1 MSKEVKRKG
10 CSYEAALVIGVVGL
24 IIWLSWFIPF
34 INEYLPGAGATVAIP
49 FGSLLL
55 SWFKQRIGG
64 LLTIISS
71 FVPLITMAA
80 IPGITSDP
88 TYGLV
93 MMLFF
98 VLITVPL
105 CLSGIF
111 IIMNTLQ
118 KEERNELEK
127 IEKGEG
133 ETFDHSTN
141 RCPYCN
147 SPTIEGGII
156 HRAENDKER
165 KTLGYKTK
173 WQKVCLKCKAKWIA
187 VKK

>member
-10 CSYEAALVIGVVGL
+10 CSYEAALVIGIVGS
-24 IIWLSWFIPF
+24 IIWLLAFTPF
-34 INEYLPGAGATVAIP
+34 VNEYLPRAGATAAIP

-133 ETFDHSTN
+133 ETFSYSTN

-147 SPTIEGGII
+147 SPTNRRWYYIS
-156 HRAENDKER
+156 
-165 KTLGYKTK
+165 TK
-173 WQKVCLKCKAKWIA
+173 K
-187 VKK
+187 